1 MLYEVIT
8 SNRQEKIK
16 RGEIM
21 RTSLK
26 DFKKKA
32 LQNPE
37 VKSEYD
43 RLSSA
48 YELRM
53 QLIKIRK
60 DAGLTQEEL
69 AELLNTKKSN
79 ISRLENV
86 NSNVITSYSI
96 HYTKLYE
103 SRGRSVATRLF
114 IHYLVVVIQVKFAL
128 FFLIDSPVSCIL

>member
-1 MLYEVIT
+1 
-8 SNRQEKIK
+8 
-16 RGEIM
+16 M

-32 LQNPE
+32 LQKPE

-48 YELRM
+48 YELRK

-60 DAGLTQEEL
+60 DAGFTQEEL
-69 AELLNTKKSN
+69 AKLLNTKKSN

-86 NSNVITSYSI
+86 NSKISP
-96 HYTKLYE
+96 KLSTIEDYARAVGYKIE
-103 SRGRSVATRLF
+103 INF
-114 IHYLVVVIQVKFAL
+114 IPQI
-128 FFLIDSPVSCIL
+128 